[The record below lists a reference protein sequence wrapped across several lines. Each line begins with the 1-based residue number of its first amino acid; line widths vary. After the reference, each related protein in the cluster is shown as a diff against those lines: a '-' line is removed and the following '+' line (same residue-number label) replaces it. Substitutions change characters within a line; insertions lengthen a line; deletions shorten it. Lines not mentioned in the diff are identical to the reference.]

1 MNKEN
6 EGINTESGETKSFTK
21 ENTTSKKPDNVADFP
36 NLIPYPTNVG
46 APQIIPDNI
55 DFWKQKNLLKL
66 NKFYSAE
73 FEELK
78 QKYESLVTNFKWNDL
93 IYHSKFNFE
102 PVIGETYFLYRKPNG
117 ELFLSII
124 SPDSWEF
131 EFVGSFR
138 LTSSNRW
145 EKI

>member
-6 EGINTESGETKSFTK
+6 EGTNTESEEMKSSTK

-46 APQIIPDNI
+46 APQIVPTNI
-55 DFWKQKNLLKL
+55 DFWKQKNLVKL
-66 NKFYSAE
+66 NKHYSTE

-78 QKYESLVTNFKWNDL
+78 EKYESLVSNFKWNEL
-93 IYHSKFNFE
+93 IYNSKFNFE
-102 PVIGETYFLYRKPNG
+102 PVMGEIYFLYQKTNG
-117 ELFLSII
+117 ELFLSLI
-124 SPDSWEF
+124 SPDEWNF
-131 EFVGSFR
+131 ELIGSFR
-138 LTSSNRW
+138 LSSTNRW

>member
-78 QKYESLVTNFKWNDL
+78 QKYESLVANFKWNDL

>member
-102 PVIGETYFLYRKPNG
+102 PVIGETYFLYRKLNG

>member
-93 IYHSKFNFE
+93 IYRSKFNFE

>member
-6 EGINTESGETKSFTK
+6 EGTNTESEEMKSFTK

-46 APQIIPDNI
+46 APQIVPNNI
-55 DFWKQKNLLKL
+55 DFWKQKNLVKL
-66 NKFYSAE
+66 NKHYSTE

-78 QKYESLVTNFKWNDL
+78 EKYESLVSNFEWNEL
-93 IYHSKFNFE
+93 IYNSKFNFE
-102 PVIGETYFLYRKPNG
+102 PVMGEIYFLYQKTSG
-117 ELFLSII
+117 ELFLSLI
-124 SPDSWEF
+124 SPDEWNF
-131 EFVGSFR
+131 KLIGSFR
-138 LTSSNRW
+138 LSSTNRW